1 MYADVLILLFAAV
14 LLVAIFRRLGQPVIL
29 AYLVAGVLLGP
40 HGAAVLSEQANMQTI
55 AELGIVFLM
64 FSLGLEF
71 SLPRLIAMR
80 MLVVGV
86 GGLQVL
92 FTSLLFFWLG
102 WWWGLSLPQALVV
115 SGTLALSS
123 TAVVIKQLGEQKQ
136 LHTRRAQLGV
146 SVLLFQDLAVVP
158 LLVMIPIL
166 ARPEIQGSALL
177 AEIAWATL
185 KGLFALFSLLAVGKW
200 LLPLLFHEVARARSD
215 ELFVLSALLVALLA
229 AFMTHSLG
237 LSMALGAFLAGMML
251 GESHYRHQL
260 EVDIRPFRDVLMGL
274 FFITIGM
281 TMDWQLVALA
291 WWQVILCVF
300 GLILIKSLLVLLAG
314 GLMGERK
321 RDAMAAGIMLSQ
333 VGEFGFVLLALANHH
348 ALLEHQLVSLLIG
361 IGVISIAM
369 TPWLVQKAHGLARSL
384 TDSALLTRSEVA
396 QSGLSKHQHVI
407 IAGFGRAGQTCAR
420 FLKLED
426 IPFLALDLD
435 PERVGEAKTAGE
447 QVAFG
452 DASRRDILLAAG
464 LLRARLVIITFDD
477 RKRVEAMLAL
487 IKELAGQVRVLVRT
501 RDDSFLEAFKQ
512 AGAHEV
518 IPESQEGAL
527 MLVSHLLLNC
537 DIPIGRV
544 IRRMELER
552 SSQYRFLHGF
562 YWGDQSASN
571 LETDQLLERLHPVLL
586 HDQAWAVGQ
595 TVQALALDAVR
606 IKEVQRGEQS
616 LEPRPELRL
625 AAGGRGQAGAVW
637 QCGSDGAGRTKV
649 AGGALGLALRK
660 ADQLIYA
667 SSRITSSIPR
677 NCSTRARSLRVSL

>member
-1 MYADVLILLFAAV
+1 MYTDLLILLFAAV
-14 LLVAIFRRLGQPVIL
+14 LLVAIFRRFGLPVIL
-29 AYLVAGVLLGP
+29 AYLIAGVLLGP
-40 HGAAVLSEQANMQTI
+40 HGLAVITGQSIMQTI

-71 SLPRLIAMR
+71 SLPKLLAMR
-80 MLVVGV
+80 YLVLGV

-92 FTSLLFFWLG
+92 LTSLLFFWFG
-102 WWWGLSLPQALVV
+102 WHLGLSLAQALVV
-115 SGTLALSS
+115 GGTLALSS

-166 ARPEIQGSALL
+166 AEPQVQGSALA
-177 AEIAWATL
+177 AEIAWAIL
-185 KGLFALFSLLAVGKW
+185 KGLFALLSLLAVGKW

-229 AFMTHSLG
+229 ALMTYSLG

-260 EVDIRPFRDVLMGL
+260 EVDIKPFRDVLMGL

-281 TMDWQLVALA
+281 NMDWVLVAQA
-291 WWQVILCVF
+291 WWQVLLCVVV
-300 GLILIKSLLVLLAG
+300 LVLCKSLLVLLAG
-314 GLMGERK
+314 RLMGERK
-321 RDAMAAGIMLSQ
+321 RDSMAAGIMLSQ
-333 VGEFGFVLLALANHH
+333 VGEFGFVLLALALHH
-348 ALLEHQLVSLLIG
+348 GLLEPQLVSRLIG
-361 IGVISIAM
+361 IGIISIAM
-369 TPWLVQKAHGLARSL
+369 TPWLVTQAHSLARSL
-384 TDSALLTRSEVA
+384 TDPALLTRSEVA
-396 QSGLSKHQHVI
+396 QSGLSKSQHVI

-420 FLKLED
+420 FLKLEE

-435 PERVGEAKTAGE
+435 PERVSEAKQAGE

-487 IKELAGQVRVLVRT
+487 IRELAGELKVLVRT
-501 RDDSFLEAFKQ
+501 RDDSFLEQYKQ
-512 AGAHEV
+512 AGAFEV

-527 MLVSHLLLNC
+527 MLVSHLLVNC
-537 DIPIGRV
+537 DIPLGRV
-544 IRRMELER
+544 IRRMEHER

-562 YWGDQSASN
+562 YWGDQSANN
-571 LETDQLLERLHPVLL
+571 LEADQLLERLHPLML
-586 HDQAWAVGQ
+586 HDQAWAVGRE
-595 TVQALALDAVR
+595 VRELPLDEVR
-606 IKEVQRGEQS
+606 IKEVQRGDQM
-616 LEPRPELRL
+616 LEPRDELTL
-625 AAGGRGQAGAVW
+625 QAGDRLILFGTAVAIE
-637 QCGSDGAGRTKV
+637 QAEQRLLEGR
-649 AGGALGLALRK
+649 
-660 ADQLIYA
+660 
-667 SSRITSSIPR
+667 
-677 NCSTRARSLRVSL
+677 

>member
-123 TAVVIKQLGEQKQ
+123 TAVVIKQLGELQQ

-166 ARPEIQGSALL
+166 ARPEVQGSALL
-177 AEIAWATL
+177 AEVAWASL
-185 KGLFALFSLLAVGKW
+185 KGLFALSVLLAVGKW
-200 LLPLLFHEVARARSD
+200 LLPMVFHEVARARSD
-215 ELFVLSALLVALLA
+215 ELFVLSTLLVALLA
-229 AFMTHSLG
+229 ASLTQWMG

-260 EVDIRPFRDVLMGL
+260 EVDIKPFRDVLLGL

-281 TMDWQLVALA
+281 TMEWTLVANA
-291 WWQVILCVF
+291 WWQVLLCVL
-300 GLILIKSLLVLLAG
+300 GLILCKSLLVLLAG
-314 GLMGERK
+314 RLMGERK

-333 VGEFGFVLLALANHH
+333 VGEFGFVLLALASHH
-348 ALLEHQLVSLLIG
+348 GLLGHEMVSLLIG
-361 IGVISIAM
+361 VGVITLSL
-369 TPWLVQKAHGLARSL
+369 TPWLVQRALGLAHSL
-384 TDSALLTRSEVA
+384 TDGALLSRAGVA

-407 IAGFGRAGQTCAR
+407 IAGFGRTGQTCAR
-420 FLKLED
+420 FLKLEE

-435 PERVGEAKTAGE
+435 PERVSEAKLAGE

-464 LLRARLVIITFDD
+464 LMRARLVIITFDD
-477 RKRVEAMLAL
+477 RKRVDAMLTQIRA
-487 IKELAGQVRVLVRT
+487 LAGDLKVLVRT
-501 RDDSFLEAFKQ
+501 RDDSFLEHYKQ
-512 AGAHEV
+512 AGAFEV

-527 MLVSHLLLNC
+527 MLVSHLLVNC
-537 DIPIGRV
+537 DVPLGRV
-544 IRRMELER
+544 IRRMEHER

-562 YWGDQSASN
+562 YWGDQSAGN

-586 HDQAWAVGQ
+586 HDQAWAVGRR
-595 TVQALALDAVR
+595 VR
-606 IKEVQRGEQS
+606 ELPLGRCASRRSIAESGAWSRG
-616 LEPRPELRL
+616 P
-625 AAGGRGQAGAVW
+625 
-637 QCGSDGAGRTKV
+637 
-649 AGGALGLALRK
+649 
-660 ADQLIYA
+660 I
-667 SSRITSSIPR
+667 
-677 NCSTRARSLRVSL
+677 

>member
-1 MYADVLILLFAAV
+1 MYTDLLILLFAAV
-14 LLVAIFRRLGQPVIL
+14 LLVAIFRRFGLPVIL
-29 AYLVAGVLLGP
+29 AYLIAGVLLGP
-40 HGAAVLSEQANMQTI
+40 HGLAVITGQSIMQTI

-71 SLPRLIAMR
+71 SLPKLLAMR
-80 MLVVGV
+80 YLVLGV

-92 FTSLLFFWLG
+92 LTSLLFFWFG
-102 WWWGLSLPQALVV
+102 WHLGLSLAQALVV
-115 SGTLALSS
+115 GGTLALSS

-166 ARPEIQGSALL
+166 AEPQVQGSALA
-177 AEIAWATL
+177 AEIAWAIL
-185 KGLFALFSLLAVGKW
+185 KGLFALLSLLAVGKW

-229 AFMTHSLG
+229 AFMTYSLG

-260 EVDIRPFRDVLMGL
+260 EVDIKPFRDVLMGL

-281 TMDWQLVALA
+281 NMDWMLVAQA
-291 WWQVILCVF
+291 WWQVLLCVVV
-300 GLILIKSLLVLLAG
+300 LVLCKSLLVLLAG
-314 GLMGERK
+314 RLMGERK
-321 RDAMAAGIMLSQ
+321 RDSMAAGIMLSQ
-333 VGEFGFVLLALANHH
+333 VGEFGFVLLALALHH
-348 ALLEHQLVSLLIG
+348 GLLDPQLVSRLIG
-361 IGVISIAM
+361 IGIISIAM
-369 TPWLVQKAHGLARSL
+369 TPWLVTQAHSLARSL
-384 TDSALLTRSEVA
+384 TDPALLTRSEVA
-396 QSGLSKHQHVI
+396 QSGLSKSQHVI

-420 FLKLED
+420 FLKLEE

-435 PERVGEAKTAGE
+435 PERVSEAKQAGE

-487 IKELAGQVRVLVRT
+487 IRELAGELKVLVRT
-501 RDDSFLEAFKQ
+501 RDDSFLEQYKQ
-512 AGAHEV
+512 AGAFEV

-527 MLVSHLLLNC
+527 MLVSHLLVNC
-537 DIPIGRV
+537 DIPLGRV
-544 IRRMELER
+544 IRRMEHER

-562 YWGDQSASN
+562 YWGDQSANN
-571 LETDQLLERLHPVLL
+571 LEADQLLERLHPLML
-586 HDQAWAVGQ
+586 HDQAWAVGRE
-595 TVQALALDAVR
+595 VRALPLDEVR
-606 IKEVQRGEQS
+606 IKEVQRGDQM
-616 LEPRPELRL
+616 LEPRDELTL
-625 AAGGRGQAGAVW
+625 QAGDRLILFGTAVAIE
-637 QCGSDGAGRTKV
+637 QAEQRLLEGR
-649 AGGALGLALRK
+649 
-660 ADQLIYA
+660 
-667 SSRITSSIPR
+667 
-677 NCSTRARSLRVSL
+677 

>member
-40 HGAAVLSEQANMQTI
+40 HGAAILSEQANMQTI

-314 GLMGERK
+314 SLMGERK

-625 AAGGRGQAGAVW
+625 AAGDRLVLFGNAVAMEQAEQKLLEGR
-637 QCGSDGAGRTKV
+637 
-649 AGGALGLALRK
+649 
-660 ADQLIYA
+660 
-667 SSRITSSIPR
+667 
-677 NCSTRARSLRVSL
+677 

>member
-1 MYADVLILLFAAV
+1 MYTDLLILLFAAV
-14 LLVAIFRRLGQPVIL
+14 LLVAIFRRFGLPVIL
-29 AYLVAGVLLGP
+29 AYLIAGVLLGP
-40 HGAAVLSEQANMQTI
+40 HGLAVITGQSIMQTI

-71 SLPRLIAMR
+71 SLPKLLAMR
-80 MLVVGV
+80 YLVLGV

-92 FTSLLFFWLG
+92 LTSLLFFWCG
-102 WWWGLSLPQALVV
+102 WHLGLSLAQALVV
-115 SGTLALSS
+115 GGTLALSS

-166 ARPEIQGSALL
+166 AEPQVQGSALA
-177 AEIAWATL
+177 AEIAWAIL
-185 KGLFALFSLLAVGKW
+185 KGLFALLSLLAVGKW

-229 AFMTHSLG
+229 AFMTYSLG

-260 EVDIRPFRDVLMGL
+260 EVDIKPFRDVLMGL

-281 TMDWQLVALA
+281 NMDWVLVAEA
-291 WWQVILCVF
+291 WWQVLLCVVV
-300 GLILIKSLLVLLAG
+300 LVLCKSLLVLLAG
-314 GLMGERK
+314 RLMGERK
-321 RDAMAAGIMLSQ
+321 RDSMAAGIMLSQ
-333 VGEFGFVLLALANHH
+333 VGEFGFVLLALALHH
-348 ALLEHQLVSLLIG
+348 GLLDPQLVSRLIG
-361 IGVISIAM
+361 IGIISIAM
-369 TPWLVQKAHGLARSL
+369 TPWLVTQAHSLARSL
-384 TDSALLTRSEVA
+384 TDPALLTRSEVA
-396 QSGLSKHQHVI
+396 QSGLSKSQHVI

-420 FLKLED
+420 FLKLEE

-435 PERVGEAKTAGE
+435 PERVSEAKQAGE

-487 IKELAGQVRVLVRT
+487 IRELAGELKVLVRT
-501 RDDSFLEAFKQ
+501 RDDSFLEQYKQ
-512 AGAHEV
+512 AGAFEV

-527 MLVSHLLLNC
+527 MLVSHLLVNC
-537 DIPIGRV
+537 DIPLGRV
-544 IRRMELER
+544 IRRMEHER

-562 YWGDQSASN
+562 YWGDQSANN
-571 LETDQLLERLHPVLL
+571 LEADQLLERLHPLML
-586 HDQAWAVGQ
+586 HDQAWAVGRE
-595 TVQALALDAVR
+595 VRELPLDEVR
-606 IKEVQRGEQS
+606 IKEVQRGDQM
-616 LEPRPELRL
+616 LEPRDELTL
-625 AAGGRGQAGAVW
+625 QAGDRLILFGTAVAIE
-637 QCGSDGAGRTKV
+637 QAEQRLLEGR
-649 AGGALGLALRK
+649 
-660 ADQLIYA
+660 
-667 SSRITSSIPR
+667 
-677 NCSTRARSLRVSL
+677 

>member
-1 MYADVLILLFAAV
+1 MYTDVLILLFAAV

-29 AYLVAGVLLGP
+29 AYLLAGVLLGP
-40 HGAAVLSEQANMQTI
+40 HGAAVITGQAIMQTI

-80 MLVVGV
+80 MLVLGV

-92 FTSLLFFWLG
+92 FTSSLFFWLA

-166 ARPEIQGSALL
+166 ARPEIQGGALL

-215 ELFVLSALLVALLA
+215 ELFVLTALLVALLA
-229 AFMTHSLG
+229 ASLTQWMG

-281 TMDWQLVALA
+281 TMDWQLVARA
-291 WWQVILCVF
+291 WWQVIISVL

-314 GLMGERK
+314 RLMGERK
-321 RDAMAAGIMLSQ
+321 RDAMATGIMLSQ

-348 ALLEHQLVSLLIG
+348 GLLDHQLISLLIG

-369 TPWLVQKAHGLARSL
+369 TPWLVQRAHGLARSL
-384 TDSALLTRSEVA
+384 TDSALLSRSEVA

-435 PERVGEAKTAGE
+435 PERVSEAKSAGE

-487 IKELAGQVRVLVRT
+487 IKELAVDVRVLVRT

-537 DIPIGRV
+537 NIPIGRV
-544 IRRMELER
+544 IRRMEHER

-586 HDQAWAVGQ
+586 HDQAWAVGR
-595 TVQALALDAVR
+595 TVQALALDTVR

-616 LEPRPELRL
+616 LEPRPELML
-625 AAGGRGQAGAVW
+625 
-637 QCGSDGAGRTKV
+637 V
-649 AGGALGLALRK
+649 AGDLLVLFGNAVAMEQAEQRLLEGR
-660 ADQLIYA
+660 
-667 SSRITSSIPR
+667 
-677 NCSTRARSLRVSL
+677 

>member
-1 MYADVLILLFAAV
+1 MYTDLLILLFTAV
-14 LLVAIFRRLGQPVIL
+14 LLVATFRRLGLPVIL
-29 AYLVAGVLLGP
+29 AYLIAGVLLGP
-40 HGAAVLSEQANMQTI
+40 HGLAVITGQSIMQTI

-71 SLPRLIAMR
+71 SLPKLLAMR
-80 MLVVGV
+80 RLVLGVGV
-86 GGLQVL
+86 LQVL
-92 FTSLLFFWLG
+92 LTSLLFFALA
-102 WWWGLSLPQALVV
+102 WWWGLGLAQSLVV
-115 SGTLALSS
+115 AGTLALSS

-166 ARPEIQGSALL
+166 AQPDVQGSALA

-185 KGLFALFSLLAVGKW
+185 KGLFALLTLLAVGKW

-260 EVDIRPFRDVLMGL
+260 EVDIKPFRDVLMGL

-281 TMDWQLVALA
+281 AMDWELVARA
-291 WWQVILCVF
+291 WWQVLVCVVLLVLC
-300 GLILIKSLLVLLAG
+300 KSLLVLLAG
-314 GLMGERK
+314 RLMGERK
-321 RDAMAAGIMLSQ
+321 RDSMAAGIMLSQ
-333 VGEFGFVLLALANHH
+333 VGEFGFVLLALALHH
-348 ALLEHQLVSLLIG
+348 GLLDQQLVSLLIG
-361 IGVISIAM
+361 IGIISIAM
-369 TPWLVQKAHGLARSL
+369 TPWLVTQAHSLARSL
-384 TDSALLTRSEVA
+384 TDPALLTRSEVA
-396 QSGLSKHQHVI
+396 QSGLSKNQHVI

-420 FLKLED
+420 FLKIEE

-435 PERVGEAKTAGE
+435 PERVSEAKLAGE

-487 IKELAGQVRVLVRT
+487 IRELAGELKVLVRT
-501 RDDSFLEAFKQ
+501 RDDSFLEQYKQ
-512 AGAHEV
+512 AGAFEV

-571 LETDQLLERLHPVLL
+571 LEADQLLERLHPLLL
-586 HDQAWAVGQ
+586 HDQAWAVGRE
-595 TVQALALDAVR
+595 VRELPLDEVR
-606 IKEVQRGEQS
+606 IKEVQRGDQS
-616 LEPRPELRL
+616 LEPRPELVL
-625 AAGGRGQAGAVW
+625 AAGDRLILFGTVVAMEQAEQRLLEGH
-637 QCGSDGAGRTKV
+637 
-649 AGGALGLALRK
+649 
-660 ADQLIYA
+660 
-667 SSRITSSIPR
+667 
-677 NCSTRARSLRVSL
+677 

>member
-1 MYADVLILLFAAV
+1 MYTDLLILLFAAV
-14 LLVAIFRRLGQPVIL
+14 LLVAIFRRFGLPVIL
-29 AYLVAGVLLGP
+29 AYLIAGVLLGP
-40 HGAAVLSEQANMQTI
+40 HGLAVITGQSIMQTI

-71 SLPRLIAMR
+71 SLPKLLAMR
-80 MLVVGV
+80 YLVLGV

-92 FTSLLFFWLG
+92 LTSLLFFWFG
-102 WWWGLSLPQALVV
+102 WHLGLSLAQALVV
-115 SGTLALSS
+115 GGTLALSS

-166 ARPEIQGSALL
+166 AEPQVQGSALA
-177 AEIAWATL
+177 AEIAWAIL
-185 KGLFALFSLLAVGKW
+185 KGLFALLSLLAVGKW

-229 AFMTHSLG
+229 AFMTYSLG

-260 EVDIRPFRDVLMGL
+260 EVDIKPFRDVLMGL

-281 TMDWQLVALA
+281 NMDWVLVAQA
-291 WWQVILCVF
+291 WWQVLLCVVV
-300 GLILIKSLLVLLAG
+300 LVLCKSLLVLLAG
-314 GLMGERK
+314 RLMGERK
-321 RDAMAAGIMLSQ
+321 RDSMAAGIMLSQ
-333 VGEFGFVLLALANHH
+333 VGEFGFVLLALALHH
-348 ALLEHQLVSLLIG
+348 GLLDPQLVSRLIG
-361 IGVISIAM
+361 IGIISIAM
-369 TPWLVQKAHGLARSL
+369 TPWLVTQAHSLARSL
-384 TDSALLTRSEVA
+384 TDPALLTRSEVA
-396 QSGLSKHQHVI
+396 QSGLRKSQHVI

-420 FLKLED
+420 FLKLEE

-435 PERVGEAKTAGE
+435 PERVSEAKQAGE

-487 IKELAGQVRVLVRT
+487 IRELAGELKVLVRT
-501 RDDSFLEAFKQ
+501 RDDSFLEQYKQ
-512 AGAHEV
+512 AGAFEV

-527 MLVSHLLLNC
+527 MLVSHLLVNC
-537 DIPIGRV
+537 DIPLGRV
-544 IRRMELER
+544 IRRMEHER

-562 YWGDQSASN
+562 YWGDQSANN
-571 LETDQLLERLHPVLL
+571 LEADQLLERLHPLIL
-586 HDQAWAVGQ
+586 HDQAWAVGRE
-595 TVQALALDAVR
+595 VRELPLDEVR
-606 IKEVQRGEQS
+606 IKEVQRGDQM
-616 LEPRPELRL
+616 LEPRDELTL
-625 AAGGRGQAGAVW
+625 QAGDRLILFGTAVAIE
-637 QCGSDGAGRTKV
+637 QTEQRLLEGR
-649 AGGALGLALRK
+649 
-660 ADQLIYA
+660 
-667 SSRITSSIPR
+667 
-677 NCSTRARSLRVSL
+677 

>member
-291 WWQVILCVF
+291 WWQVIFCVF

-369 TPWLVQKAHGLARSL
+369 TLWLVQKAHGLARSL

-625 AAGGRGQAGAVW
+625 AAGDRLVLFGNAVAMEQAEQKLLEGR
-637 QCGSDGAGRTKV
+637 
-649 AGGALGLALRK
+649 
-660 ADQLIYA
+660 
-667 SSRITSSIPR
+667 
-677 NCSTRARSLRVSL
+677 

>member
-1 MYADVLILLFAAV
+1 MYADVLILLLAAV

-29 AYLVAGVLLGP
+29 AYLLAGVVLGP
-40 HGAAVLSEQANMQTI
+40 HGAAVITGQSIMQTI

-80 MLVVGV
+80 RLVIGV

-92 FTSLLFFWLG
+92 LTSLLFFAIA
-102 WWWGLSLPQALVV
+102 WWWGLSLAQALVV

-123 TAVVIKQLGEQKQ
+123 TAVVIKQLGDQKQ

-185 KGLFALFSLLAVGKW
+185 KGLFALLSLLAVGKW

-215 ELFVLSALLVALLA
+215 ELFVLSTLLVALLA
-229 AFMTHSLG
+229 ASLTQWMG

-281 TMDWQLVALA
+281 TMDWQRVALDWWLVALSVPA
-291 WWQVILCVF
+291 
-300 GLILIKSLLVLLAG
+300 LILFKSLLVLLAG
-314 GLMGERK
+314 RLMGERK

-348 ALLEHQLVSLLIG
+348 GLLDHRLVSLLIG
-361 IGVISIAM
+361 IGVTSIAM
-369 TPWLVQKAHGLARSL
+369 TPWLVQQAHQLARSL
-384 TDSALLTRSEVA
+384 TDPALLTRSEVA
-396 QSGLSKHQHVI
+396 QSGLSKSQHVI

-420 FLKLED
+420 FLKQEE

-435 PERVGEAKTAGE
+435 PERVSEAKSAGE

-477 RKRVEAMLAL
+477 PKRVEAMLAL
-487 IKELAGQVRVLVRT
+487 IRELAGEVKVLVRT
-501 RDDSFLEAFKQ
+501 RDDSFLEAFKR
-512 AGAHEV
+512 AGAFEV

-544 IRRMELER
+544 IRRMEHER
-552 SSQYRFLHGF
+552 SNQYRFLHGF
-562 YWGDQSASN
+562 YWGDQSAAN

-586 HDQAWAVGQ
+586 HEQAWAVGRC
-595 TVQALALDAVR
+595 VQALGLDAVR
-606 IKEVQRGEQS
+606 IREVQRGTQR
-616 LEPRPELRL
+616 LEPRPELVLATGDKLVLFGNAVAVEQAEQRL
-625 AAGGRGQAGAVW
+625 LEGR
-637 QCGSDGAGRTKV
+637 
-649 AGGALGLALRK
+649 
-660 ADQLIYA
+660 
-667 SSRITSSIPR
+667 
-677 NCSTRARSLRVSL
+677 

>member
-1 MYADVLILLFAAV
+1 MYADVLILLLAAV

-29 AYLVAGVLLGP
+29 AYLLAGVVLGP
-40 HGAAVLSEQANMQTI
+40 HGAAVITGQSIMQTI

-80 MLVVGV
+80 RLVIGV

-92 FTSLLFFWLG
+92 LTSLLFFAIA
-102 WWWGLSLPQALVV
+102 WWWGLSLAQALVV

-123 TAVVIKQLGEQKQ
+123 TAVVIKQLGDQKQ

-185 KGLFALFSLLAVGKW
+185 KGLFALLSLLAVGKW

-215 ELFVLSALLVALLA
+215 ELFVLSTLLVALLA
-229 AFMTHSLG
+229 ASLTQWMG

-281 TMDWQLVALA
+281 TMDWQRVALDWWLVALSVPA
-291 WWQVILCVF
+291 
-300 GLILIKSLLVLLAG
+300 LILFKSLLVLLAG
-314 GLMGERK
+314 RLMGERK

-348 ALLEHQLVSLLIG
+348 GLLDHRLVSLLIG
-361 IGVISIAM
+361 IGVTSIAM
-369 TPWLVQKAHGLARSL
+369 TPWLVQQAHQLARSL
-384 TDSALLTRSEVA
+384 TDPALLTRSEVA
-396 QSGLSKHQHVI
+396 QSGLSKSQHVI

-420 FLKLED
+420 FLKQEE

-435 PERVGEAKTAGE
+435 PERVSEAKSAGE

-477 RKRVEAMLAL
+477 PKRVEAMLAL
-487 IKELAGQVRVLVRT
+487 IRELAGEVKVLVRT
-501 RDDSFLEAFKQ
+501 RDDSFLEVFKR
-512 AGAHEV
+512 AGAFEV

-544 IRRMELER
+544 IRRMEHER
-552 SSQYRFLHGF
+552 SNQYRFLHGF
-562 YWGDQSASN
+562 YWGDQSAAN

-586 HDQAWAVGQ
+586 HEQAWAVGRS
-595 TVQALALDAVR
+595 VQALGVDAVR
-606 IKEVQRGEQS
+606 IREVQRGTQR
-616 LEPRPELRL
+616 LEPRPELVLATGDKLVLFGNAVAVEQAEQRL
-625 AAGGRGQAGAVW
+625 LEGR
-637 QCGSDGAGRTKV
+637 
-649 AGGALGLALRK
+649 
-660 ADQLIYA
+660 
-667 SSRITSSIPR
+667 
-677 NCSTRARSLRVSL
+677 

>member
-1 MYADVLILLFAAV
+1 MYTDLLILLFTAV
-14 LLVAIFRRLGQPVIL
+14 LLVATFRRFGLPVIL
-29 AYLVAGVLLGP
+29 AYLIAGVLLGP
-40 HGAAVLSEQANMQTI
+40 HGLAVITGQSIMQTI

-71 SLPRLIAMR
+71 SLPKLLAMR
-80 MLVVGV
+80 RLVLGV

-92 FTSLLFFWLG
+92 LTSLLFFALA
-102 WWWGLSLPQALVV
+102 WWWGLGLAQSLVV
-115 SGTLALSS
+115 AGTLALSS

-166 ARPEIQGSALL
+166 AQPDVQGSALA

-185 KGLFALFSLLAVGKW
+185 KGLFALLTLLAVGKW

-260 EVDIRPFRDVLMGL
+260 EVDIKPFRDVLMGL

-281 TMDWQLVALA
+281 AMDWQLVARA
-291 WWQVILCVF
+291 WWQVLVCVVLLVLC
-300 GLILIKSLLVLLAG
+300 KSLLVLLAG
-314 GLMGERK
+314 RLMGERK
-321 RDAMAAGIMLSQ
+321 RDSMAAGIMLSQ
-333 VGEFGFVLLALANHH
+333 VGEFGFVLLALALHH
-348 ALLEHQLVSLLIG
+348 GLLDQQLVSLLIG
-361 IGVISIAM
+361 IGIISIAM
-369 TPWLVQKAHGLARSL
+369 TPWLVTQAHSLARSL
-384 TDSALLTRSEVA
+384 TDPALLTRSEVA
-396 QSGLSKHQHVI
+396 QSGLSKNQHVI

-420 FLKLED
+420 FLKIEE

-435 PERVGEAKTAGE
+435 PERVSEAKLAGE

-487 IKELAGQVRVLVRT
+487 IRELAGDLKVLVRT
-501 RDDSFLEAFKQ
+501 RDDSFLEQYKQ
-512 AGAHEV
+512 AGAFEV

-571 LETDQLLERLHPVLL
+571 LEADQLLERLHPLLL
-586 HDQAWAVGQ
+586 HDQAWAVGHE
-595 TVQALALDAVR
+595 VRELSLDEIR
-606 IKEVQRGEQS
+606 IKEIQRGDQS
-616 LEPRPELRL
+616 LEPRPELVL
-625 AAGGRGQAGAVW
+625 AAGDRLILFGTVVAMEQAEQRLLEGH
-637 QCGSDGAGRTKV
+637 
-649 AGGALGLALRK
+649 
-660 ADQLIYA
+660 
-667 SSRITSSIPR
+667 
-677 NCSTRARSLRVSL
+677 

>member
-1 MYADVLILLFAAV
+1 MYTDLLILLFTAV
-14 LLVAIFRRLGQPVIL
+14 LLVATFRRLGLPVIL
-29 AYLVAGVLLGP
+29 AYLIAGVLLGP
-40 HGAAVLSEQANMQTI
+40 HGLAVITGQSIMQTI

-71 SLPRLIAMR
+71 SLPKLLAMR
-80 MLVVGV
+80 RLVLGV

-92 FTSLLFFWLG
+92 LTSLLFFALA
-102 WWWGLSLPQALVV
+102 WWWGLGLAQSLVV
-115 SGTLALSS
+115 AGTLALSS

-166 ARPEIQGSALL
+166 AQPDVQGSALA

-185 KGLFALFSLLAVGKW
+185 KGLFALLTLLAVGKW

-260 EVDIRPFRDVLMGL
+260 EVDIKPFRDVLMGL

-281 TMDWQLVALA
+281 AMDWQLVARA
-291 WWQVILCVF
+291 WWQVLVCVVLLVLC
-300 GLILIKSLLVLLAG
+300 KSLLVLLAG
-314 GLMGERK
+314 RLMGERK
-321 RDAMAAGIMLSQ
+321 RDSMAAGIMLSQ
-333 VGEFGFVLLALANHH
+333 VGEFGFVLLALALHH
-348 ALLEHQLVSLLIG
+348 GLLDQQLVSLLIG
-361 IGVISIAM
+361 IGIISIAM
-369 TPWLVQKAHGLARSL
+369 TPWLVTQAHSLARSL
-384 TDSALLTRSEVA
+384 TDPALLTRSEVA
-396 QSGLSKHQHVI
+396 QSGLSKNQHVI

-420 FLKLED
+420 FLKIEE

-435 PERVGEAKTAGE
+435 PERVSEAKLAGE

-464 LLRARLVIITFDD
+464 LLRARLVMITFDD

-487 IKELAGQVRVLVRT
+487 IRELAGDLKVLVRT
-501 RDDSFLEAFKQ
+501 RDDSFLEQYKQ
-512 AGAHEV
+512 AGAFEV

-571 LETDQLLERLHPVLL
+571 LEADQLLERLHPLLL
-586 HDQAWAVGQ
+586 HDQAWAVGRE
-595 TVQALALDAVR
+595 VRELSLDEIR
-606 IKEVQRGEQS
+606 IKEIQRGDQS
-616 LEPRPELRL
+616 LEPRPELVL
-625 AAGGRGQAGAVW
+625 AAGDRLILFGTVVAMEQAEQRLLEGH
-637 QCGSDGAGRTKV
+637 
-649 AGGALGLALRK
+649 
-660 ADQLIYA
+660 
-667 SSRITSSIPR
+667 
-677 NCSTRARSLRVSL
+677 

>member
-1 MYADVLILLFAAV
+1 MYTDLLILLFAAV
-14 LLVAIFRRLGQPVIL
+14 LLVAIFRRFGLPVIL
-29 AYLVAGVLLGP
+29 AYLIAGVLLGP
-40 HGAAVLSEQANMQTI
+40 HGLAVITGQSIMQTI

-71 SLPRLIAMR
+71 SLPKLLAMR
-80 MLVVGV
+80 YLVLGV

-92 FTSLLFFWLG
+92 LTSLLFFWFG
-102 WWWGLSLPQALVV
+102 WHLGLSLAQALVV
-115 SGTLALSS
+115 GGTLALSS

-166 ARPEIQGSALL
+166 AEPQVQGSALA
-177 AEIAWATL
+177 AEIAWAIL
-185 KGLFALFSLLAVGKW
+185 KGLFALLSLLAVGKW

-229 AFMTHSLG
+229 AFMTYSLG

-260 EVDIRPFRDVLMGL
+260 EVDIKPFRDVLMGL

-281 TMDWQLVALA
+281 NMDWVLVAQA
-291 WWQVILCVF
+291 WWQVLLCVVV
-300 GLILIKSLLVLLAG
+300 LVLCKSLLVLLAG
-314 GLMGERK
+314 RLMGERK
-321 RDAMAAGIMLSQ
+321 RDSMAAGIMLSQ
-333 VGEFGFVLLALANHH
+333 VGEFGFVLLALALHH
-348 ALLEHQLVSLLIG
+348 GLLDPQLVSRLIG
-361 IGVISIAM
+361 IGIISIAM
-369 TPWLVQKAHGLARSL
+369 TPWLVTQAHSLARSL
-384 TDSALLTRSEVA
+384 TDPALLTRSEVA
-396 QSGLSKHQHVI
+396 QSGLSKSQHVI

-420 FLKLED
+420 FLKLEE

-435 PERVGEAKTAGE
+435 PERVSEAKQAGE

-487 IKELAGQVRVLVRT
+487 IRELVGELKVLVRT
-501 RDDSFLEAFKQ
+501 RDDSFLEQYKQ
-512 AGAHEV
+512 AGAFEV

-527 MLVSHLLLNC
+527 MLVSHLLVNC
-537 DIPIGRV
+537 DIPLGRV
-544 IRRMELER
+544 IRRMEHER

-562 YWGDQSASN
+562 YWGDQSANN
-571 LETDQLLERLHPVLL
+571 LEADQLLERLHPLML
-586 HDQAWAVGQ
+586 HDQAWAVGRE
-595 TVQALALDAVR
+595 VRELPLDEVR
-606 IKEVQRGEQS
+606 IKEVQRGDQM
-616 LEPRPELRL
+616 LEPRDELTL
-625 AAGGRGQAGAVW
+625 QAGDRLILFGTAVAIE
-637 QCGSDGAGRTKV
+637 QAEQRLLEGR
-649 AGGALGLALRK
+649 
-660 ADQLIYA
+660 
-667 SSRITSSIPR
+667 
-677 NCSTRARSLRVSL
+677 

>member
-1 MYADVLILLFAAV
+1 MYTDLLILLFTAV
-14 LLVAIFRRLGQPVIL
+14 LLVATFRRFGLPVIL
-29 AYLVAGVLLGP
+29 AYLIAGVLLGP
-40 HGAAVLSEQANMQTI
+40 HGLAVITGQSIMQTI

-71 SLPRLIAMR
+71 SLPKLLAMR
-80 MLVVGV
+80 RLVLGV

-92 FTSLLFFWLG
+92 LTSLLFFALA
-102 WWWGLSLPQALVV
+102 WWWGLGLAQSLVV
-115 SGTLALSS
+115 AGTLALSS

-166 ARPEIQGSALL
+166 AQPDVQGSALA

-185 KGLFALFSLLAVGKW
+185 KGLFALLTLLAVGKW

-260 EVDIRPFRDVLMGL
+260 EVDIKPFRDVLMGL

-281 TMDWQLVALA
+281 AMDWELVARA
-291 WWQVILCVF
+291 WWQVLVCVVVLVLC
-300 GLILIKSLLVLLAG
+300 KSLLVLLAG
-314 GLMGERK
+314 RLMGERK
-321 RDAMAAGIMLSQ
+321 RDSMAAGIMLSQ
-333 VGEFGFVLLALANHH
+333 VGEFGFVLLALALHH
-348 ALLEHQLVSLLIG
+348 GLLDQQLVSLLIG
-361 IGVISIAM
+361 IGIISIAM
-369 TPWLVQKAHGLARSL
+369 TPWLVTQAHSLARSL
-384 TDSALLTRSEVA
+384 TDPALLTRSEVA
-396 QSGLSKHQHVI
+396 QSGLSKNQHVI

-420 FLKLED
+420 FLKIEE

-435 PERVGEAKTAGE
+435 PERVSEAKLAGE

-487 IKELAGQVRVLVRT
+487 IRELAGDLKVLVRT
-501 RDDSFLEAFKQ
+501 RDDSFLEQYKQ
-512 AGAHEV
+512 AGAFEV

-571 LETDQLLERLHPVLL
+571 LEADQLLERLHPLLL
-586 HDQAWAVGQ
+586 HDQAWAVGRE
-595 TVQALALDAVR
+595 VRELSLDEIR
-606 IKEVQRGEQS
+606 IKEIQRGDQS
-616 LEPRPELRL
+616 LEPRPELVL
-625 AAGGRGQAGAVW
+625 AAGDRLILFGTVVAMEQAEQRLLEGH
-637 QCGSDGAGRTKV
+637 
-649 AGGALGLALRK
+649 
-660 ADQLIYA
+660 
-667 SSRITSSIPR
+667 
-677 NCSTRARSLRVSL
+677 

>member
-1 MYADVLILLFAAV
+1 LYADVLILLFAAV

-625 AAGGRGQAGAVW
+625 AAGDRLVLFGNAVAMEQAEQKLLEGR
-637 QCGSDGAGRTKV
+637 
-649 AGGALGLALRK
+649 
-660 ADQLIYA
+660 
-667 SSRITSSIPR
+667 
-677 NCSTRARSLRVSL
+677 

>member
-1 MYADVLILLFAAV
+1 MYTDLLILLFAAV
-14 LLVAIFRRLGQPVIL
+14 LLVAIFRRLGLPVIL
-29 AYLVAGVLLGP
+29 AYLIAGVLLGP
-40 HGAAVLSEQANMQTI
+40 HGLAMVTGQSTMQTI

-71 SLPRLIAMR
+71 SLPKLLAMR
-80 MLVVGV
+80 RLVLGV

-92 FTSLLFFWLG
+92 LTSLLFFWLARG
-102 WWWGLSLPQALVV
+102 WGLSLPQALVV

-166 ARPEIQGSALL
+166 ARPEVQGSALL

-229 AFMTHSLG
+229 AAMTYSLG

-260 EVDIRPFRDVLMGL
+260 EVDIKPFRDVLMGL

-281 TMDWQLVALA
+281 AMNWELVARY
-291 WWQVILCVF
+291 WWQVLLCVL
-300 GLILIKSLLVLLAG
+300 GLVLCKALLVLLAG
-314 GLMGERK
+314 RLMGERK
-321 RDAMAAGIMLSQ
+321 RDALAAGIMLSQ
-333 VGEFGFVLLALANHH
+333 VGEFGFVLLALASHH
-348 ALLEHQLVSLLIG
+348 GLLARELVSLLIG
-361 IGVISIAM
+361 MGIISIAM
-369 TPWLVQKAHGLARSL
+369 TPWLVIQAHSLARSL
-384 TDSALLTRSEVA
+384 TDPALLTRSEVA
-396 QSGLSKHQHVI
+396 QSGLSKTQHVI

-420 FLKLED
+420 FLKLEE

-435 PERVGEAKTAGE
+435 PERVSEAKLAGE

-487 IKELAGQVRVLVRT
+487 IRELAGDLKVLVRT
-501 RDDSFLEAFKQ
+501 RDDSFLEQLKQ
-512 AGAHEV
+512 AGAFEV

-527 MLVSHLLLNC
+527 MLVSHLLVNC
-537 DIPIGRV
+537 DVPLGRV
-544 IRRMELER
+544 IRRMEHER

-571 LETDQLLERLHPVLL
+571 MEADQLLERLHPLLL
-586 HDQAWAVGQ
+586 HDQAWAVGRE
-595 TVQALALDAVR
+595 VQELLLGEVR
-606 IKEVQRGEQS
+606 IKEVQRGDQT
-616 LEPRPELRL
+616 LEPRAELRL
-625 AAGGRGQAGAVW
+625 
-637 QCGSDGAGRTKV
+637 V
-649 AGGALGLALRK
+649 AGDR
-660 ADQLIYA
+660 LILFGTA
-667 SSRITSSIPR
+667 VAMEQAEQR
-677 NCSTRARSLRVSL
+677 LLEGH

>member
-1 MYADVLILLFAAV
+1 MYTDLLILLFAAV
-14 LLVAIFRRLGQPVIL
+14 LLVAIFRRLGLPVIL
-29 AYLVAGVLLGP
+29 AYLIAGVLLGP
-40 HGAAVLSEQANMQTI
+40 HGLAMVTGQSTMQTI

-71 SLPRLIAMR
+71 SLPKLLAMR
-80 MLVVGV
+80 RLVLGV

-92 FTSLLFFWLG
+92 LTSLLFFWLAR
-102 WWWGLSLPQALVV
+102 WWGLSLPQALVV

-166 ARPEIQGSALL
+166 ARPEVQGSALL

-185 KGLFALFSLLAVGKW
+185 KGLFALLSLLAVGKW

-229 AFMTHSLG
+229 AAMTYSLG

-260 EVDIRPFRDVLMGL
+260 EVDIKPFRDVLMGL

-281 TMDWQLVALA
+281 AMNWELVARD
-291 WWQVILCVF
+291 WWQVLLCVL
-300 GLILIKSLLVLLAG
+300 GLVLCKALLVLLAG
-314 GLMGERK
+314 RLMGERK
-321 RDAMAAGIMLSQ
+321 RDALAAGIMLSQ
-333 VGEFGFVLLALANHH
+333 VGEFGFVLLALASHH
-348 ALLEHQLVSLLIG
+348 GLLARELVSLLIG
-361 IGVISIAM
+361 MGIISIAM
-369 TPWLVQKAHGLARSL
+369 TPWLVIQAHSLARSL
-384 TDSALLTRSEVA
+384 TDPALLTRSEVA
-396 QSGLSKHQHVI
+396 QSGLSKTQHVI

-420 FLKLED
+420 FLKLEE

-435 PERVGEAKTAGE
+435 PERVSEAKLAGE

-487 IKELAGQVRVLVRT
+487 IRELAGDLKVLVRT
-501 RDDSFLEAFKQ
+501 RDDSFLEQLKQ
-512 AGAHEV
+512 AGAFEV

-527 MLVSHLLLNC
+527 MLVSHLLVNC
-537 DIPIGRV
+537 DVPLGRV
-544 IRRMELER
+544 IRRMEHER

-571 LETDQLLERLHPVLL
+571 IEADQLLERLHPLLL
-586 HDQAWAVGQ
+586 HDQAWAVGRE
-595 TVQALALDAVR
+595 VQELPLGEVR
-606 IKEVQRGEQS
+606 IKEVQRGEQT
-616 LEPRPELRL
+616 LEPRGELRL
-625 AAGGRGQAGAVW
+625 AAGDRLILFGTAVAMEQAEQRLLEGH
-637 QCGSDGAGRTKV
+637 
-649 AGGALGLALRK
+649 
-660 ADQLIYA
+660 
-667 SSRITSSIPR
+667 
-677 NCSTRARSLRVSL
+677 

>member
-1 MYADVLILLFAAV
+1 MYADVLILLLAAV

-29 AYLVAGVLLGP
+29 AYLLAGVVLGP
-40 HGAAVLSEQANMQTI
+40 HGAAVITGQAIMQTI

-80 MLVVGV
+80 RLVIGV

-92 FTSLLFFWLG
+92 LTSLLFFTIA
-102 WWWGLSLPQALVV
+102 WWWGLSLAQALVV

-123 TAVVIKQLGEQKQ
+123 TAVVIKQLGDQKQ

-185 KGLFALFSLLAVGKW
+185 KGLFALLSLLAVGKW

-215 ELFVLSALLVALLA
+215 ELFVLSTLLVALLA
-229 AFMTHSLG
+229 ASLTQWMG

-281 TMDWQLVALA
+281 TMDWQRVALDWWLVALSVPA
-291 WWQVILCVF
+291 
-300 GLILIKSLLVLLAG
+300 LILFKSLLVLLAG
-314 GLMGERK
+314 RLMGERK

-348 ALLEHQLVSLLIG
+348 GLLDHRLVSLLIG
-361 IGVISIAM
+361 IGVTSIAM
-369 TPWLVQKAHGLARSL
+369 TPWLVQQAHQLARSL
-384 TDSALLTRSEVA
+384 TDPALLTRSEVA
-396 QSGLSKHQHVI
+396 QSGLSKSQHVI

-420 FLKLED
+420 FLKQEE

-435 PERVGEAKTAGE
+435 PERVSEAKSAGE

-477 RKRVEAMLAL
+477 PKRVEAMLAL
-487 IKELAGQVRVLVRT
+487 IRELAGEVKVLVRT
-501 RDDSFLEAFKQ
+501 RDDSFLEAFKR
-512 AGAHEV
+512 AGAFEV

-544 IRRMELER
+544 IRRMEHER
-552 SSQYRFLHGF
+552 SNQYRFLHGF
-562 YWGDQSASN
+562 YWGDQSAGN
-571 LETDQLLERLHPVLL
+571 LETDHLLERLHPVLL
-586 HDQAWAVGQ
+586 HEQAWAVGRS
-595 TVQALALDAVR
+595 VQALGLDAVR
-606 IKEVQRGEQS
+606 IREVQRGTQR
-616 LEPRPELRL
+616 LEPRPELVLATGDKLVLFGNAVAVEQAEQRL
-625 AAGGRGQAGAVW
+625 LEGR
-637 QCGSDGAGRTKV
+637 
-649 AGGALGLALRK
+649 
-660 ADQLIYA
+660 
-667 SSRITSSIPR
+667 
-677 NCSTRARSLRVSL
+677 

>member
-1 MYADVLILLFAAV
+1 MYTDLLILLFAAV
-14 LLVAIFRRLGQPVIL
+14 LLVAIFRRLGLPVIL
-29 AYLVAGVLLGP
+29 AYLIAGVLLGP
-40 HGAAVLSEQANMQTI
+40 HGLAMVTGQSTMQTI

-71 SLPRLIAMR
+71 SLPKLLAMR
-80 MLVVGV
+80 RLVLGV

-92 FTSLLFFWLG
+92 LTSLLFFWLAR
-102 WWWGLSLPQALVV
+102 WWGLSLPQALVV

-166 ARPEIQGSALL
+166 ARPEVQGSALL

-229 AFMTHSLG
+229 AAMTYSLG

-260 EVDIRPFRDVLMGL
+260 EVDIKPFRDVLMGL

-281 TMDWQLVALA
+281 AMNWELVARD
-291 WWQVILCVF
+291 WWQVLLCVL
-300 GLILIKSLLVLLAG
+300 GLVLCKALLVLLAG
-314 GLMGERK
+314 RLMGERK
-321 RDAMAAGIMLSQ
+321 RDALAAGIMLSQ
-333 VGEFGFVLLALANHH
+333 VGEFGFVLLALASHH
-348 ALLEHQLVSLLIG
+348 GLLARELVSLLIG
-361 IGVISIAM
+361 MGIISIAM
-369 TPWLVQKAHGLARSL
+369 TPWLVIQAHSLARSL
-384 TDSALLTRSEVA
+384 TDPALLTRSEVA
-396 QSGLSKHQHVI
+396 QSGLSKTQHVI

-420 FLKLED
+420 FLKLEE

-435 PERVGEAKTAGE
+435 PERVSEAKLAGE

-487 IKELAGQVRVLVRT
+487 IRELAEDLKVLVRT
-501 RDDSFLEAFKQ
+501 RDDSFLEQLKQ
-512 AGAHEV
+512 AGAFEV

-527 MLVSHLLLNC
+527 MLVSHLLVNC
-537 DIPIGRV
+537 DVPLGRV
-544 IRRMELER
+544 IRRMEHER

-571 LETDQLLERLHPVLL
+571 MEADQLLERLHPLLL
-586 HDQAWAVGQ
+586 HDQAWAVGRE
-595 TVQALALDAVR
+595 VQELPLGEVR
-606 IKEVQRGEQS
+606 IKEVQRGDQT
-616 LEPRPELRL
+616 LEPRAELRL
-625 AAGGRGQAGAVW
+625 AAGDRLILFGTAVAMEQAEQRLLEGH
-637 QCGSDGAGRTKV
+637 
-649 AGGALGLALRK
+649 
-660 ADQLIYA
+660 
-667 SSRITSSIPR
+667 
-677 NCSTRARSLRVSL
+677 

>member
-1 MYADVLILLFAAV
+1 MYADVLILLLAAV

-29 AYLVAGVLLGP
+29 AYLLAGVVLGP
-40 HGAAVLSEQANMQTI
+40 HGAAVITGQSIMQTI

-80 MLVVGV
+80 RLVIGV

-92 FTSLLFFWLG
+92 LTSLLFFAIA
-102 WWWGLSLPQALVV
+102 WWWGLSLAQALVV

-123 TAVVIKQLGEQKQ
+123 TAVVIKQLGDQKQ

-185 KGLFALFSLLAVGKW
+185 KGLFALLSLLAVGKW

-215 ELFVLSALLVALLA
+215 ELFVLSTLLVALLA
-229 AFMTHSLG
+229 ASLTQWMG

-281 TMDWQLVALA
+281 TMDWQRVALD
-291 WWQVILCVF
+291 WWLVTLSVPA
-300 GLILIKSLLVLLAG
+300 LILFKSLLVLLAG
-314 GLMGERK
+314 RLMGERK

-348 ALLEHQLVSLLIG
+348 GLLDHRLVSLLIG
-361 IGVISIAM
+361 IGVTSIAM
-369 TPWLVQKAHGLARSL
+369 TPRLVQQAHQLARSL
-384 TDSALLTRSEVA
+384 TDPALLTRSEVA
-396 QSGLSKHQHVI
+396 QSGLSKSQHVI

-420 FLKLED
+420 FLKQEE

-435 PERVGEAKTAGE
+435 PERVSEAKSAGE

-477 RKRVEAMLAL
+477 PKRVEAMLAL
-487 IKELAGQVRVLVRT
+487 IRELAGEVKVLVRT
-501 RDDSFLEAFKQ
+501 RDDSFLEAFKR
-512 AGAHEV
+512 AGAFEV

-544 IRRMELER
+544 IRRMEHER
-552 SSQYRFLHGF
+552 SNQYRFLHGF
-562 YWGDQSASN
+562 YWGDQSAGN

-586 HDQAWAVGQ
+586 HEQAWAVGRS
-595 TVQALALDAVR
+595 VQALGVDAVR
-606 IKEVQRGEQS
+606 IREVQRGTQR
-616 LEPRPELRL
+616 LEPRPELVLATGDKLVLFGNVVAVEQAEQRL
-625 AAGGRGQAGAVW
+625 LEGR
-637 QCGSDGAGRTKV
+637 
-649 AGGALGLALRK
+649 
-660 ADQLIYA
+660 
-667 SSRITSSIPR
+667 
-677 NCSTRARSLRVSL
+677 

>member
-1 MYADVLILLFAAV
+1 MLILLFAAV

-348 ALLEHQLVSLLIG
+348 ALLDHQLVSLLIG

-595 TVQALALDAVR
+595 TVQALALDTVR

-625 AAGGRGQAGAVW
+625 AAGDRLVLFGNAVAMEQAEQKLLEGR
-637 QCGSDGAGRTKV
+637 
-649 AGGALGLALRK
+649 
-660 ADQLIYA
+660 
-667 SSRITSSIPR
+667 
-677 NCSTRARSLRVSL
+677 

>member
-1 MYADVLILLFAAV
+1 MYTDLLILLFAAV
-14 LLVAIFRRLGQPVIL
+14 LLVAIFRRLGLPVIL
-29 AYLVAGVLLGP
+29 AYLIAGVLLGP
-40 HGAAVLSEQANMQTI
+40 HGLALVTGQSTMQTI

-71 SLPRLIAMR
+71 SLPKLLAMR
-80 MLVVGV
+80 RLVLGV

-92 FTSLLFFWLG
+92 LTSLLFFWLAR
-102 WWWGLSLPQALVV
+102 WWGLSLPQALVV

-166 ARPEIQGSALL
+166 AQPEVQGSALL

-229 AFMTHSLG
+229 AAMTYSLG

-260 EVDIRPFRDVLMGL
+260 EVDIKPFRDVLMGL

-281 TMDWQLVALA
+281 AMNWELVARD
-291 WWQVILCVF
+291 WWQVLLCVL
-300 GLILIKSLLVLLAG
+300 GLVLCKALLVLLAG
-314 GLMGERK
+314 RLMGERK
-321 RDAMAAGIMLSQ
+321 RDALAAGIMLSQ
-333 VGEFGFVLLALANHH
+333 VGEFGFVLLALASHH
-348 ALLEHQLVSLLIG
+348 GLLARELVSLLIG
-361 IGVISIAM
+361 MGIISIAM
-369 TPWLVQKAHGLARSL
+369 TPWLVIQAHSLARSL
-384 TDSALLTRSEVA
+384 TDPALLTRSEVA
-396 QSGLSKHQHVI
+396 QSGLSKTQHVI

-420 FLKLED
+420 FLKLEE

-435 PERVGEAKTAGE
+435 PERVSEAKLAGE

-487 IKELAGQVRVLVRT
+487 IRELAGDLKVLVRT
-501 RDDSFLEAFKQ
+501 RDDSFLEQLKQ
-512 AGAHEV
+512 AGAFEV

-527 MLVSHLLLNC
+527 MLVSHLLVNC
-537 DIPIGRV
+537 DVPLGRV
-544 IRRMELER
+544 IRRMEHER

-571 LETDQLLERLHPVLL
+571 MEADQLLERLHPLLL
-586 HDQAWAVGQ
+586 HDQAWAVGRE
-595 TVQALALDAVR
+595 VQELPLGEVR
-606 IKEVQRGEQS
+606 IKEVQRGDQT
-616 LEPRPELRL
+616 LEPRAELRL
-625 AAGGRGQAGAVW
+625 AAGDRLILFGTAVAMEQAEQRLLEGH
-637 QCGSDGAGRTKV
+637 
-649 AGGALGLALRK
+649 
-660 ADQLIYA
+660 
-667 SSRITSSIPR
+667 
-677 NCSTRARSLRVSL
+677 

>member
-314 GLMGERK
+314 SLMGERK

-348 ALLEHQLVSLLIG
+348 ALLDHQLVSLLIG

-595 TVQALALDAVR
+595 TVQALALDSVR

-625 AAGGRGQAGAVW
+625 AAGDRLVLFGNAVAMEQAEQKLLEGR
-637 QCGSDGAGRTKV
+637 
-649 AGGALGLALRK
+649 
-660 ADQLIYA
+660 
-667 SSRITSSIPR
+667 
-677 NCSTRARSLRVSL
+677 

>member
-1 MYADVLILLFAAV
+1 MYTDLLILLFAAV
-14 LLVAIFRRLGQPVIL
+14 LLVAIFRRFGLPVIL
-29 AYLVAGVLLGP
+29 AYLIAGVLLGP
-40 HGAAVLSEQANMQTI
+40 HGLAVITGQSIMQTI

-71 SLPRLIAMR
+71 SLPKLLAMR
-80 MLVVGV
+80 YLVLGV

-92 FTSLLFFWLG
+92 LTSLLFFWFG
-102 WWWGLSLPQALVV
+102 WHLGLSLAQALAVG
-115 SGTLALSS
+115 GTLALSS

-166 ARPEIQGSALL
+166 AEPQVQGSALA
-177 AEIAWATL
+177 AEIAWAIL
-185 KGLFALFSLLAVGKW
+185 KGSFALLSLLAVGKW

-229 AFMTHSLG
+229 AFMTYSLG

-260 EVDIRPFRDVLMGL
+260 EVDIKPFRDVLMGL

-281 TMDWQLVALA
+281 NMDWVLVAQA
-291 WWQVILCVF
+291 WWQVLLCVVV
-300 GLILIKSLLVLLAG
+300 LVLCKSLLVLLAG
-314 GLMGERK
+314 RLMGERK
-321 RDAMAAGIMLSQ
+321 RDSMAAGIMLSQ
-333 VGEFGFVLLALANHH
+333 VGEFGFVLLALALHH
-348 ALLEHQLVSLLIG
+348 GLLDPQLVSQLIG
-361 IGVISIAM
+361 IGIISIAM
-369 TPWLVQKAHGLARSL
+369 TPWLVTQAHSLARSL
-384 TDSALLTRSEVA
+384 TDPALLTRSEVA
-396 QSGLSKHQHVI
+396 QSGLSKSQHVI

-420 FLKLED
+420 FLKLEE

-435 PERVGEAKTAGE
+435 PERVSEAKQAGE

-487 IKELAGQVRVLVRT
+487 IRELAGELKVLVRT
-501 RDDSFLEAFKQ
+501 RDDSFLEQYKQ
-512 AGAHEV
+512 AGAFEV

-527 MLVSHLLLNC
+527 MLVSHLLVNC
-537 DIPIGRV
+537 DIPFGRV
-544 IRRMELER
+544 IRRMEHER

-562 YWGDQSASN
+562 YWGDQSANN
-571 LETDQLLERLHPVLL
+571 LEADQLLERLHPLML
-586 HDQAWAVGQ
+586 HDQAWAVGRE
-595 TVQALALDAVR
+595 VRELPLDEVR
-606 IKEVQRGEQS
+606 IKEVQRGDQM
-616 LEPRPELRL
+616 LEPRDELTL
-625 AAGGRGQAGAVW
+625 QAGDRLILFGTAVAIE
-637 QCGSDGAGRTKV
+637 QAEQRLLEGR
-649 AGGALGLALRK
+649 
-660 ADQLIYA
+660 
-667 SSRITSSIPR
+667 
-677 NCSTRARSLRVSL
+677 

>member
-1 MYADVLILLFAAV
+1 MYTDLLILLFTAV
-14 LLVAIFRRLGQPVIL
+14 LLVATFRRLGLPVIL
-29 AYLVAGVLLGP
+29 AYLIAGVLLGP
-40 HGAAVLSEQANMQTI
+40 HGLAVITGQSIMQTI

-71 SLPRLIAMR
+71 SLPKLLAMR
-80 MLVVGV
+80 RLVLGV

-92 FTSLLFFWLG
+92 LTSLLFFALA
-102 WWWGLSLPQALVV
+102 WWWGLGLAQSLVV
-115 SGTLALSS
+115 AGTLALSS

-166 ARPEIQGSALL
+166 AQPEVQGSALA

-185 KGLFALFSLLAVGKW
+185 KGLFALLTLLAVGKW

-260 EVDIRPFRDVLMGL
+260 EVDIKPFRDVLMGL

-281 TMDWQLVALA
+281 AMDWQLVAWA
-291 WWQVILCVF
+291 WWQVLVCVVLLVLC
-300 GLILIKSLLVLLAG
+300 KSLLVLLAG
-314 GLMGERK
+314 RLMGERK
-321 RDAMAAGIMLSQ
+321 RDSMAAGIMLSQ
-333 VGEFGFVLLALANHH
+333 VGEFGFVLLALALHH
-348 ALLEHQLVSLLIG
+348 GLLDQQLVSLLIG
-361 IGVISIAM
+361 IGIISIAM
-369 TPWLVQKAHGLARSL
+369 TPWLVTQAHSLARSL
-384 TDSALLTRSEVA
+384 TDPALLTRSEVA
-396 QSGLSKHQHVI
+396 QSGLSKNQHVI

-420 FLKLED
+420 FLKIEE

-435 PERVGEAKTAGE
+435 PERVSEAKLAGE

-487 IKELAGQVRVLVRT
+487 IRELAGDLKVLVRT
-501 RDDSFLEAFKQ
+501 RDDSFLEQYKQ
-512 AGAHEV
+512 AGAFEV

-571 LETDQLLERLHPVLL
+571 LEADQLLERLHPLLL
-586 HDQAWAVGQ
+586 HDQAWAVGHE
-595 TVQALALDAVR
+595 VRELPLDEIR
-606 IKEVQRGEQS
+606 IKEIQRGDQS
-616 LEPRPELRL
+616 LEPRPELVL
-625 AAGGRGQAGAVW
+625 AAGDRLILFGTVVAMEQAEQRLLEGH
-637 QCGSDGAGRTKV
+637 
-649 AGGALGLALRK
+649 
-660 ADQLIYA
+660 
-667 SSRITSSIPR
+667 
-677 NCSTRARSLRVSL
+677 

>member
-115 SGTLALSS
+115 SGTLALFS

-291 WWQVILCVF
+291 WWQVIFCVF

-407 IAGFGRAGQTCAR
+407 IADFGRAGQTCAR

-625 AAGGRGQAGAVW
+625 AAGDRLVLFGNAVAMEQAEQKLLEGR
-637 QCGSDGAGRTKV
+637 
-649 AGGALGLALRK
+649 
-660 ADQLIYA
+660 
-667 SSRITSSIPR
+667 
-677 NCSTRARSLRVSL
+677 

>member
-1 MYADVLILLFAAV
+1 MYADVLILLLAAV

-29 AYLVAGVLLGP
+29 AYLLAGVVLGP
-40 HGAAVLSEQANMQTI
+40 HGAAVITGQAIMQTI

-80 MLVVGV
+80 RLVIGV

-92 FTSLLFFWLG
+92 LTSLLFFTIA
-102 WWWGLSLPQALVV
+102 WWWGLSLAQALVV

-123 TAVVIKQLGEQKQ
+123 TAVVIKQLGDQKQ

-185 KGLFALFSLLAVGKW
+185 KGLFALLSLLAVGKW

-215 ELFVLSALLVALLA
+215 ELFVLSTLLVALLA
-229 AFMTHSLG
+229 ASLTQWMG

-281 TMDWQLVALA
+281 TMDWQRVALDWWLVALSVPA
-291 WWQVILCVF
+291 
-300 GLILIKSLLVLLAG
+300 LILFKSLLVLLAG
-314 GLMGERK
+314 RLMGERK

-348 ALLEHQLVSLLIG
+348 GLLDHRLVSLLIG
-361 IGVISIAM
+361 IGVTSIAM
-369 TPWLVQKAHGLARSL
+369 TPWLVQQAHQLARSL
-384 TDSALLTRSEVA
+384 TDPALLTRSEVA
-396 QSGLSKHQHVI
+396 QSGLSKSQHVI

-420 FLKLED
+420 FLKQEE

-435 PERVGEAKTAGE
+435 PERVSEAKSAGE

-477 RKRVEAMLAL
+477 PKRVEAMLAL
-487 IKELAGQVRVLVRT
+487 IRELAGEVKVLVRT
-501 RDDSFLEAFKQ
+501 RDDSFLEAFKR
-512 AGAHEV
+512 AGAFEV

-544 IRRMELER
+544 IRRMEHER
-552 SSQYRFLHGF
+552 SNQYRFLHGF
-562 YWGDQSASN
+562 YWGDQSAGN

-586 HDQAWAVGQ
+586 HEQAWAVGRS
-595 TVQALALDAVR
+595 VQALGLDAVR
-606 IKEVQRGEQS
+606 IREVQRGAQR
-616 LEPRPELRL
+616 LEPKPELVLATGDKLVLFGNAVAVEQAEQRL
-625 AAGGRGQAGAVW
+625 LEGR
-637 QCGSDGAGRTKV
+637 
-649 AGGALGLALRK
+649 
-660 ADQLIYA
+660 
-667 SSRITSSIPR
+667 
-677 NCSTRARSLRVSL
+677 

>member
-1 MYADVLILLFAAV
+1 MYTDLLILLFAAV
-14 LLVAIFRRLGQPVIL
+14 LLVATFRRLGLPVIL
-29 AYLVAGVLLGP
+29 AYLIAGVLLGP
-40 HGAAVLSEQANMQTI
+40 HGLAVITGQSIMQTI

-71 SLPRLIAMR
+71 SLPKLLAMR
-80 MLVVGV
+80 RLVLGVGV
-86 GGLQVL
+86 LQVL
-92 FTSLLFFWLG
+92 LTSLLFFAIG
-102 WWWGLSLPQALVV
+102 WWWGLDLAQSLVV
-115 SGTLALSS
+115 AGTLALSS

-166 ARPEIQGSALL
+166 AQPEVQGSALV
-177 AEIAWATL
+177 AEIALATL
-185 KGLFALFSLLAVGKW
+185 KGLFALLTLLAVGKW

-260 EVDIRPFRDVLMGL
+260 EVDIKPFRDVLMGL

-281 TMDWQLVALA
+281 AMDWELVARA
-291 WWQVILCVF
+291 WWQVLICVVVLVLC
-300 GLILIKSLLVLLAG
+300 KSLLVLLAG
-314 GLMGERK
+314 RLMGERK
-321 RDAMAAGIMLSQ
+321 RDSMAAGIMLSQ
-333 VGEFGFVLLALANHH
+333 VGEFGFVLLALALHH
-348 ALLEHQLVSLLIG
+348 GLLDQQLVSLLIG
-361 IGVISIAM
+361 IGIISIAM
-369 TPWLVQKAHGLARSL
+369 TPWLVTQAHSLARSL
-384 TDSALLTRSEVA
+384 TDPALLTRSEVA
-396 QSGLSKHQHVI
+396 QSGLSKNQHVI

-420 FLKLED
+420 FLKIEE

-435 PERVGEAKTAGE
+435 PKRVSEAKQAGE

-487 IKELAGQVRVLVRT
+487 IRALAGELKVLVRT
-501 RDDSFLEAFKQ
+501 RDDSFLEQYKQ
-512 AGAHEV
+512 AGAFEV
-518 IPESQEGAL
+518 ILESQEGAL

-537 DIPIGRV
+537 DIPLGRV
-544 IRRMELER
+544 IRRMEHER

-571 LETDQLLERLHPVLL
+571 LEADQLLERLHPLLL
-586 HDQAWAVGQ
+586 HDQAWAVGRE
-595 TVQALALDAVR
+595 VRELPLDEVR
-606 IKEVQRGEQS
+606 IKEVQRGDLS
-616 LEPRPELRL
+616 LDPRPELVL
-625 AAGGRGQAGAVW
+625 AAGDRLILFGTVVAMEQAEQHLLEGH
-637 QCGSDGAGRTKV
+637 
-649 AGGALGLALRK
+649 
-660 ADQLIYA
+660 
-667 SSRITSSIPR
+667 
-677 NCSTRARSLRVSL
+677 

>member
-348 ALLEHQLVSLLIG
+348 ALLDHQLVSLLIG

-595 TVQALALDAVR
+595 TVQALALDTVR

-625 AAGGRGQAGAVW
+625 AAGDKLVLFGNAVAMEQAEQKLLEGR
-637 QCGSDGAGRTKV
+637 
-649 AGGALGLALRK
+649 
-660 ADQLIYA
+660 
-667 SSRITSSIPR
+667 
-677 NCSTRARSLRVSL
+677 

>member
-1 MYADVLILLFAAV
+1 MYTDLLILLFTAV
-14 LLVAIFRRLGQPVIL
+14 LLVATFRRLGLPVIL
-29 AYLVAGVLLGP
+29 AYLIAGVLLGP
-40 HGAAVLSEQANMQTI
+40 HGLAVITGQSIMQTI

-71 SLPRLIAMR
+71 SLPKLLAMR
-80 MLVVGV
+80 RLVLGV

-92 FTSLLFFWLG
+92 LTSLLFFALA
-102 WWWGLSLPQALVV
+102 WWWGLGLAQSLVV
-115 SGTLALSS
+115 AGTLALSS

-166 ARPEIQGSALL
+166 AQPDVQGSALA

-185 KGLFALFSLLAVGKW
+185 KGLFALLTLLAVGKW

-260 EVDIRPFRDVLMGL
+260 EVDIKPFRDVLMGL

-281 TMDWQLVALA
+281 AMDWELVARA
-291 WWQVILCVF
+291 WWQVLVCVVLLVLC
-300 GLILIKSLLVLLAG
+300 KSLLVLLAG
-314 GLMGERK
+314 RLMGERK
-321 RDAMAAGIMLSQ
+321 RDSMAAGIMLSQ
-333 VGEFGFVLLALANHH
+333 VGEFGFVLLALALHH
-348 ALLEHQLVSLLIG
+348 GLLDQQLVSLLIG
-361 IGVISIAM
+361 IGIISIAM
-369 TPWLVQKAHGLARSL
+369 TPWLVTQAHSLARSL
-384 TDSALLTRSEVA
+384 TDPALLTRSEVA
-396 QSGLSKHQHVI
+396 QSGLSKNQHVI

-420 FLKLED
+420 FLKIEE

-435 PERVGEAKTAGE
+435 PERVSEAKLAGE

-487 IKELAGQVRVLVRT
+487 IRELAGDLKVLVRT
-501 RDDSFLEAFKQ
+501 RDDSFLEQYKQ
-512 AGAHEV
+512 AGAFEV

-571 LETDQLLERLHPVLL
+571 LEADQLLERLHPLLL
-586 HDQAWAVGQ
+586 HDQAWAVGHE
-595 TVQALALDAVR
+595 VRELPLDEIR
-606 IKEVQRGEQS
+606 IKEIQRGDQS
-616 LEPRPELRL
+616 LEPRPELVL
-625 AAGGRGQAGAVW
+625 AAGDRLILFGTVVAMEQAEQRLLEGH
-637 QCGSDGAGRTKV
+637 
-649 AGGALGLALRK
+649 
-660 ADQLIYA
+660 
-667 SSRITSSIPR
+667 
-677 NCSTRARSLRVSL
+677 

>member
-1 MYADVLILLFAAV
+1 MYTDLLILLFAAV
-14 LLVAIFRRLGQPVIL
+14 LLVATFRRLGLPVIL
-29 AYLVAGVLLGP
+29 AYLIAGVLLGP
-40 HGAAVLSEQANMQTI
+40 HGLAVITGQSIMQTI

-71 SLPRLIAMR
+71 SLPKLLAMR
-80 MLVVGV
+80 RLVLGV
-86 GGLQVL
+86 GMLQVL
-92 FTSLLFFWLG
+92 LTSQLFFAIG
-102 WWWGLSLPQALVV
+102 WWWGLSLAQSLVV
-115 SGTLALSS
+115 AGTLALSS

-166 ARPEIQGSALL
+166 AQPEVQGSALA

-185 KGLFALFSLLAVGKW
+185 KGLFALFTLLAVGKW

-229 AFMTHSLG
+229 AYMTHSLG

-260 EVDIRPFRDVLMGL
+260 EVDIKPFRDVLMGL

-281 TMDWQLVALA
+281 AMEWELVARA
-291 WWQVILCVF
+291 WWQVLICVVLLVLC
-300 GLILIKSLLVLLAG
+300 KSLLVLLAG
-314 GLMGERK
+314 RLMGERK
-321 RDAMAAGIMLSQ
+321 RDSMAAGIMLSQ
-333 VGEFGFVLLALANHH
+333 VGEFGFVLLALALHH
-348 ALLEHQLVSLLIG
+348 GLLDQQLVSLLIG
-361 IGVISIAM
+361 IGIISIAM
-369 TPWLVQKAHGLARSL
+369 TPWLVTQAHSLARSL
-384 TDSALLTRSEVA
+384 TDPALLTRSEVA
-396 QSGLSKHQHVI
+396 QSGLSKNQHVI

-420 FLKLED
+420 FLKIEE

-435 PERVGEAKTAGE
+435 PERVSEAKLAGE

-487 IKELAGQVRVLVRT
+487 IRELAGDLKVLVRT
-501 RDDSFLEAFKQ
+501 RDDSFLEQYKQ
-512 AGAHEV
+512 AGAFEV

-571 LETDQLLERLHPVLL
+571 LEADQLLERLHPLLL
-586 HDQAWAVGQ
+586 HDQAWAVGRE
-595 TVQALALDAVR
+595 VCELPLDEVR
-606 IKEVQRGEQS
+606 IKEVQRGDQS
-616 LEPRPELRL
+616 LEPRPELVL
-625 AAGGRGQAGAVW
+625 AAGDRLILFGTVVAMEQAEQRLLEGR
-637 QCGSDGAGRTKV
+637 
-649 AGGALGLALRK
+649 
-660 ADQLIYA
+660 
-667 SSRITSSIPR
+667 
-677 NCSTRARSLRVSL
+677 

>member
-1 MYADVLILLFAAV
+1 MLILLFTAV
-14 LLVAIFRRLGQPVIL
+14 LLVATFRRLGLPVIL
-29 AYLVAGVLLGP
+29 AYLIAGVLLGP
-40 HGAAVLSEQANMQTI
+40 HGLAVITGQSIMQTI

-71 SLPRLIAMR
+71 SLPKLLAMR
-80 MLVVGV
+80 RLVLGV

-92 FTSLLFFWLG
+92 LTSLLFFALA
-102 WWWGLSLPQALVV
+102 WWWGLGLAQSLVV
-115 SGTLALSS
+115 AGTLALSS

-166 ARPEIQGSALL
+166 AQPDVQGSALA

-185 KGLFALFSLLAVGKW
+185 KGLFALLTLLAVGKW

-260 EVDIRPFRDVLMGL
+260 EVDIKPFRDVLMGL

-281 TMDWQLVALA
+281 AMDWQLVARA
-291 WWQVILCVF
+291 WWQVLVCVVLLVLC
-300 GLILIKSLLVLLAG
+300 KSLLVLLAG
-314 GLMGERK
+314 RLMGERK
-321 RDAMAAGIMLSQ
+321 RDSMAAGIMLSQ
-333 VGEFGFVLLALANHH
+333 VGEFGFVLLALALHH
-348 ALLEHQLVSLLIG
+348 GLLDQQLVSLLIG
-361 IGVISIAM
+361 IGIISIAM
-369 TPWLVQKAHGLARSL
+369 TPWLVTQAHSLARSL
-384 TDSALLTRSEVA
+384 TDPALLTRSEVA
-396 QSGLSKHQHVI
+396 QSGLSKNQHVI

-420 FLKLED
+420 FLKIEE

-435 PERVGEAKTAGE
+435 PERVSEAKLAGE

-487 IKELAGQVRVLVRT
+487 IRELAGDLKVLVRT
-501 RDDSFLEAFKQ
+501 RDDSFLEQYKQ
-512 AGAHEV
+512 AGAFEV

-571 LETDQLLERLHPVLL
+571 LEADQLLERLHPLLL
-586 HDQAWAVGQ
+586 HDQAWAVGHE
-595 TVQALALDAVR
+595 VRELPLDEIR
-606 IKEVQRGEQS
+606 IKEIQRGDQS
-616 LEPRPELRL
+616 LEPRPELVL
-625 AAGGRGQAGAVW
+625 AAGDRLILFGTVVAMEQAEQRLLEGH
-637 QCGSDGAGRTKV
+637 
-649 AGGALGLALRK
+649 
-660 ADQLIYA
+660 
-667 SSRITSSIPR
+667 
-677 NCSTRARSLRVSL
+677 

>member
-1 MYADVLILLFAAV
+1 MYTDVLILLFAAV

-29 AYLVAGVLLGP
+29 AYLLAGVLLGP
-40 HGAAVLSEQANMQTI
+40 HGAAVITGQAIMQTI

-80 MLVVGV
+80 MLVLGV

-92 FTSLLFFWLG
+92 FTSSLFFWLA

-166 ARPEIQGSALL
+166 ARPEIQGGALL

-215 ELFVLSALLVALLA
+215 ELFVLTALLVALLA
-229 AFMTHSLG
+229 ASLTQWMG

-281 TMDWQLVALA
+281 TMDWQLVARA
-291 WWQVILCVF
+291 WWQVIISVL

-314 GLMGERK
+314 RLMGERK
-321 RDAMAAGIMLSQ
+321 RDAMATGIMLSQ

-348 ALLEHQLVSLLIG
+348 GLLDHQLISLLIG

-369 TPWLVQKAHGLARSL
+369 TPWLVQRAHGLARSL
-384 TDSALLTRSEVA
+384 TDSALLSRSEVA

-435 PERVGEAKTAGE
+435 PERVSEAKSAGE

-487 IKELAGQVRVLVRT
+487 IKDLAVDVRVLVRT

-537 DIPIGRV
+537 NIPIGRV
-544 IRRMELER
+544 IRRMEHER

-586 HDQAWAVGQ
+586 HDQAWAVGR
-595 TVQALALDAVR
+595 TVQALALDTVR

-616 LEPRPELRL
+616 LEPRPELML
-625 AAGGRGQAGAVW
+625 
-637 QCGSDGAGRTKV
+637 V
-649 AGGALGLALRK
+649 AGDLLVLFGNAVAMEQAEQRLLEGR
-660 ADQLIYA
+660 
-667 SSRITSSIPR
+667 
-677 NCSTRARSLRVSL
+677 